1 MPAPTTPQYLPR
13 NVQEGLIQYH
23 RTVSTIVDT
32 QWNLR
37 EQMRKIDIAYIREQ
51 DDTIA
56 HRRAQISND
65 VGDSDKIQNVTI
77 PVIKPQINSAVA
89 YQCAVF
95 CSSYPIFP
103 IVAPPQYED
112 AALQMQALLE
122 ENSIRG
128 GWARELMLFFYDAFK
143 YPTGGI
149 LEVTW
154 DKIVTAAIETDITY
168 KNGQEGRPKELV
180 WAGNCLRRW
189 DPYNTYFDTRV
200 IPYDLP
206 TKGEFAGRTELMSK
220 TALKMFLLS
229 LESKQINNIP
239 AAFNSPSM
247 LGAGDSGTWGASY
260 YVPRINPN
268 VLQGI
273 DPQNTVDWMAWA
285 GLGANKDGIS
295 FKGLYEVSTEY
306 IRIIPSEFSV
316 NWNVPERN
324 TPQIWKL
331 IIVNHSV
338 VVYAERQ
345 TNAHEKIPVFFGQAC
360 EDGLGYQSKSLAEEG
375 KPFQQTASALMNSVL
390 ASRRRAITDRM
401 LYDPSRVTE
410 AHINNPNP
418 SAKIPVRPSA
428 YGKPVG
434 EAVFQFPFRDDQAQI
449 AMQEIQTL
457 VAFGNVLNG
466 QNPARQGQFVKGNKT
481 DGQWDSVMSNATS
494 KDQLTSLL
502 FEAQT
507 FTPLKEVLKFNY
519 LQYQGGTTLYSDT
532 QRREVKVDP
541 LALRAAVMTFKITDG
556 FLPAEKV
563 ISGDSLKVAMQ
574 VIGSSEALA
583 AGYNIGPMFSYLLKT
598 ENADLTAFEKSPQQI
613 AYEQAMGQWSQLAQL
628 AIQKGAQFNVPQ
640 PLPQQYGFDPAAMN
654 PATPATQATPTQQP
668 VQGAQ

>member
-143 YPTGGI
+143 YPTGGV

-260 YVPRINPN
+260 FVPRINPN

-285 GLGANKDGIS
+285 GLGATRDGTS

-306 IRIIPSEFSV
+306 IRIIPSEFSA

-434 EAVFQFPFRDDQAQI
+434 EAVFQFPFKDDQAQI